1 MRDRWTDIIVT
12 PCGHRQ
18 RYVAPRPE
26 YRYLHHSHL
35 LGDACLTCRR
45 EGVMRSADG
54 VICRVQTGYSTP
66 PPVEAASRP
75 ARRSRRRETL
85 LEDELVE
92 TTGDQPGLFDG
103 W

>member
-1 MRDRWTDIIVT
+1 
-12 PCGHRQ
+12 
-18 RYVAPRPE
+18 
-26 YRYLHHSHL
+26 
-35 LGDACLTCRR
+35 
-45 EGVMRSADG
+45 MRSADG

-75 ARRSRRRETL
+75 ARRSRRWETL